1 MDDAPLIAR
10 MTQAC
15 AGFDRV
21 GVAVSG
27 GSDSTAALVLAV
39 RALGPARIAAVTVD
53 HGLRPQSRAEA
64 ESVARDCA
72 RLGVSH
78 DILTWTD
85 RPAGNL
91 QASARQGRRR
101 LIADWAQGRVGA
113 VILGHTQDDQAET
126 VLLNIA
132 RGSGVDGLAAMPRR
146 LERDGIIWLRPLLD
160 TPRAALRDMLRA
172 RGIDWVDDPSND
184 NPAFD
189 RVRMRQAGPLLAE
202 LGLSTQTLAALADRM
217 QMARAVLH
225 ADAMRLFHAHVHED
239 RGTALVDLAVFE
251 AEPESVE
258 RLFAGLITALAGAV
272 YKPRLTALRRILDA
286 RGGTL
291 GGVAMVTQGTRLRL
305 FREYA
310 AVRDLSG
317 PATAP
322 WDTRW
327 TATGGTQAA
336 TLAPL
341 GERGVTQLSQQ
352 AAAGLHPHWR
362 TTGLPRKALLAQPG
376 LWYEG
381 GLIAAPLAEWPQGW
395 RLIARPLAA
404 YPGWWT
410 ESH

>member
-64 ESVARDCA
+64 ESVARHCA

-85 RPAGNL
+85 RPGGNL
-91 QASARQGRRR
+91 QASARRGRRR

-225 ADAMRLFHAHVHED
+225 ADAMRLFRAHVRVTLPEGVD
-239 RGTALVDLAVFE
+239 PETVQEALE
-251 AEPESVE
+251 EISGEIMVE
-258 RLFAGLITALAGAV
+258 FTFATS
-272 YKPRLTALRRILDA
+272 
-286 RGGTL
+286 GG
-291 GGVAMVTQGTRLRL
+291 
-305 FREYA
+305 
-310 AVRDLSG
+310 
-317 PATAP
+317 
-322 WDTRW
+322 
-327 TATGGTQAA
+327 
-336 TLAPL
+336 
-341 GERGVTQLSQQ
+341 
-352 AAAGLHPHWR
+352 
-362 TTGLPRKALLAQPG
+362 
-376 LWYEG
+376 
-381 GLIAAPLAEWPQGW
+381 
-395 RLIARPLAA
+395 
-404 YPGWWT
+404 
-410 ESH
+410 